1 MTHGMGSGLDG
12 RVALVTG
19 AGRGLGAAHARTLAA
34 MGAAVVVNDVG
45 ADVDGRSSG
54 EPVAQEVVTEIVAAG
69 GRAVVDDSD
78 ISSFEGA
85 AAAVRTALAGFG
97 RLDILVNNA
106 GIIATSGIE
115 DVTEEEMLRLHRVHV
130 LGSLGTTQAAFPVMR
145 EQRHGRIVNTI
156 SEAALDTRMSAG
168 PAYASAKA
176 AIWGLTMTTARHG
189 APHGITANAISP
201 GAATRM
207 SADLLATGHS
217 PGLDLSPEHVSR
229 VVATLVCD
237 DAHDITGK
245 VVHAAAG
252 QVREYV
258 LRRTADTELVRRI
271 AESVRAE
278 RR

>member
-1 MTHGMGSGLDG
+1 MTSGLRG

-45 ADVDGRSSG
+45 ASVDGRSHG
-54 EPVAQEVVTEIVAAG
+54 ARVAQEVVTEIRAAG

-85 AAAVRTALAGFG
+85 AAAVRTATAGFG

-106 GIIATSGIE
+106 GIIASSGIE
-115 DVTEEEMLRLHRVHV
+115 DVTEEEMLRLLRVHV
-130 LGSLGTTQAAFPVMR
+130 LGSLGTTRAAFPLMR
-145 EQRHGRIVNTI
+145 DQGHGRIVNTV
-156 SEAALDTRMSAG
+156 SEAALDMRRSSG
-168 PAYASAKA
+168 PAYVSAKA
-176 AIWGLTMTTARHG
+176 AIWGLTMTTARQG
-189 APHGITANAISP
+189 APHGVTANAISP

-217 PGLDLSPEHVSR
+217 EGLDLSPEHVSR

-258 LRRTADTELVRRI
+258 LRREADTELVRRI
-271 AESVRAE
+271 AESVHAQVAVTRK
-278 RR
+278 

>member
-1 MTHGMGSGLDG
+1 MTQVVSRLDG

-45 ADVDGRSSG
+45 AGVDGRSSG
-54 EPVAQEVVTEIVAAG
+54 APVAREVVTEIVAAG

-85 AAAVRTALAGFG
+85 AAAVHAAMAGFG

-106 GIIATSGIE
+106 GIIASSGIE
-115 DVTEEEMLRLHRVHV
+115 DVTEEEMLRLLRVHV
-130 LGSLGTTQAAFPVMR
+130 LGSLGTTRAAFPAMR
-145 EQRHGRIVNTI
+145 DQSHGRIVNTI

-176 AIWGLTMTTARHG
+176 AIWGLTMTTARQG

-207 SADLLATGHS
+207 SADLLASGHS
-217 PGLDLSPEHVSR
+217 QGLDLSPEHVSR

-258 LRRTADTELVRRI
+258 LRRTADTDLVRRI
-271 AESVRAE
+271 AESVRAQDK
-278 RR
+278 